1 MNSSV
6 KRSILILLLSLLVAA
21 CAAGTK
27 LEPAPGAITLG
38 RGNDQVVDHFA
49 GVELIANPDAWRG
62 IPEITQQVL
71 PIRVI
76 VRNRHGK
83 PIRVDNRNFA
93 LITDRGERHS
103 ALPPQDI
110 KGEVRISA
118 PVPYAGPSFYH
129 HDFFMYRP
137 FGYYPGVPRTVEP
150 FYHDP
155 FYYSR
160 YQYWRQVP
168 LPTEDMVSEA
178 LPDLVVPDG
187 GEVSG
192 FIYFEDIEGIDRVSL
207 TMDLVEPDGNLFGTI
222 VLPFLVKGR

>member
-1 MNSSV
+1 MNTLT
-6 KRSILILLLSLLVAA
+6 RLHLLPILVLCFSMVA
-21 CAAGTK
+21 CATETR
-27 LEPAPGAITLG
+27 LEPAPGADVLG
-38 RGNDQVVDHFA
+38 RGSDQVVDNFA

-62 IPEITQQVL
+62 IPEITQEVL

-83 PIRVDNRNFA
+83 PIQVSNRNFA
-93 LITDRGERHS
+93 LVADSGQRYAAKAPG
-103 ALPPQDI
+103 DF
-110 KGEVRISA
+110 KGEVRVSA

-150 FYHDP
+150 FYYDP

-168 LPTEDMVSEA
+168 LPTEEMTSES
-178 LPDLVVPDG
+178 LPEMVVPDG
-187 GEVSG
+187 GEISG
-192 FIYFEDIEGIDRVSL
+192 FIYFEDIEDADRVSL
-207 TMDLVEPDGNLFGTI
+207 TMDLVEPDGNSFGKI
-222 VLPFLVKGR
+222 VLPFVVM